1 MPKLFGVD
9 IAAIIDSAMSGGL
22 LDATLH
28 QTTPGTRTPGDPT
41 GGTNPTTVDAA
52 CKGMVDDYADG
63 EIDGTLVLVGDRKV
77 LLIGN
82 SIAGLLVPQPQDGVT
97 IEGERY
103 TVIRVKRDPAAAT
116 YLCQGRKA

>member
-28 QTTPGTRTPGDPT
+28 SVTPGTRTPGDPT
-41 GGTNPTTVDAA
+41 SGTQPTEVARS
-52 CKGMVDDYADG
+52 CKGMVDDYTDG
-63 EIDGTLVLVGDRKV
+63 QIDGMLVQVGDRIV

-82 SIAGLLVPQPQDGVT
+82 SIDGLAVPEPGDGVT
-97 IEGERY
+97 IEGVRY
-103 TVIRVKRDPAAAT
+103 FVVRVKRDPAAAT
-116 YLCQGRKA
+116 YVCQARKV